1 MMTKTTELVVTSSN
15 AVTAA
20 HTVTVAPAVY
30 GRLLVMEKPPGRFR
44 HEMKYGLDGT
54 ADTIL
59 SSRLRKLF
67 RHDRHADSHGS
78 YRVSSLYFDTPYDKA
93 MWEKMAGI
101 RKREKFRIRYYNDD
115 MSFIRLEK
123 KYKVGNLCS
132 KRSASLTFQQ
142 VVRLLEGDAEFLLE
156 SGDALL
162 TEFYSKIKG
171 QLLRPVTMVS
181 YMREAFLYDPGNV
194 RITIDRQLRSGSWY
208 AGFPADMRKVADVS
222 EGKGVLEVKYD
233 DFLPDIVR
241 MAVQADGL
249 RWQAYS
255 KYAAS
260 RRFD

>member
-1 MMTKTTELVVTSSN
+1 M
-15 AVTAA
+15 
-20 HTVTVAPAVY
+20 
-30 GRLLVMEKPPGRFR
+30 
-44 HEMKYGLDGT
+44 
-54 ADTIL
+54 
-59 SSRLRKLF
+59 
-67 RHDRHADSHGS
+67 
-78 YRVSSLYFDTPYDKA
+78 
-93 MWEKMAGI
+93 
-101 RKREKFRIRYYNDD
+101 
-115 MSFIRLEK
+115 
-123 KYKVGNLCS
+123 
-132 KRSASLTFQQ
+132 
-142 VVRLLEGDAEFLLE
+142 LE
-156 SGDALL
+156 SGDAIL